1 MEGAQASAA
10 PVTAAAAEG
19 GFMSYLPMGFTIGA
33 IGLGTAPPTL
43 GQDIFNLNA

>member
-10 PVTAAAAEG
+10 PVAAAAEG

-43 GQDIFNLNA
+43 VQGLFNLNA